1 MSDES
6 AENVPITHIMTT
18 RRFFLVEALTGKN
31 RRIQSV
37 ALVTRYA
44 RSVGPWRGAF
54 RVLDHNLYSRRQ
66 TRALFISVSLTAAW
80 AVSREMGRPSK
91 EAGFQS
97 EKSETKRKT
106 L

>member
-6 AENVPITHIMTT
+6 AENVPITHIMSTT
-18 RRFFLVEALTGKN
+18 RFFLVDALTGEN
-31 RRIQSV
+31 RLIQRI
-37 ALVTRYA
+37 VTRYA
-44 RSVGPWRGAF
+44 ERSDHGAAAF

>member
-1 MSDES
+1 MS
-6 AENVPITHIMTT
+6 TT
-18 RRFFLVEALTGKN
+18 RFFLVEALTGEN
-31 RRIQSV
+31 RLIQRI
-37 ALVTRYA
+37 VTRYA
-44 RSVGPWRGAF
+44 ERSAVGPWRGAF

-66 TRALFISVSLTAAW
+66 TRALFISDLPTAAW

>member
-6 AENVPITHIMTT
+6 AENVPITLIMSTT
-18 RRFFLVEALTGKN
+18 RFFLVEAQTGEN
-31 RRIQSV
+31 RGFSE
-37 ALVTRYA
+37 
-44 RSVGPWRGAF
+44 RSACNTLCRAVGPWRGAF

>member
-6 AENVPITHIMTT
+6 AENVPITHIMSTT
-18 RRFFLVEALTGKN
+18 RFFLVEALTGKN

-66 TRALFISVSLTAAW
+66 TRALFISDLPTARK
-80 AVSREMGRPSK
+80 AVACGICHPSK
-91 EAGFQS
+91 EAGFPVQV
-97 EKSETKRKT
+97 